1 MESKLLDLNTDKSCF
16 IVMGKKQ
23 VVKDLRNDL
32 QASPL
37 TLCGMEM
44 KEKVSDKYLGDYIHS
59 GGPGPSV
66 HCTISNR
73 YGRIILGI
81 IETRAIVDDCR
92 INVVGGLQSG
102 LDFWEMAYLP
112 NLLNNCQTWTDISED
127 SIKMLDD
134 IQSTMYRVLLGVPK
148 TCPIP
153 ALCWELGGIQMRYRI
168 AMKKLTFIWHLQNLE
183 EKSLAK
189 EILQVQKV
197 HHLPGLV
204 RECEDWMAILKLP
217 NLSENTFSKQQWKTM
232 VKHAISKENE
242 EDLRLKM
249 MSMDKLKNS
258 DMIKEKCEV
267 KEYVKTLSV
276 TGARTIFKKRAS
288 MTRHVKMNYMSEAQ
302 YVKDIWMCD
311 SCLTQI
317 DSMHHV
323 LWCPSYREL
332 RIDKNMDDDRDVA
345 RYLHDVM
352 EIRSKLEIRR

>member
-44 KEKVSDKYLGDYIHS
+44 KENVSDKYLCDYIHS
-59 GGPGPSV
+59 SGPGPSV
-66 HCTISNR
+66 NGTISNR

-134 IQSTMYRVLLGVPK
+134 IQSTMYRVHLGDPK

-168 AMKKLTFIWHLQNLE
+168 AMKKLTF
-183 EKSLAK
+183 
-189 EILQVQKV
+189 
-197 HHLPGLV
+197 
-204 RECEDWMAILKLP
+204 M
-217 NLSENTFSKQQWKTM
+217 WK
-232 VKHAISKENE
+232 
-242 EDLRLKM
+242 
-249 MSMDKLKNS
+249 
-258 DMIKEKCEV
+258 
-267 KEYVKTLSV
+267 KT
-276 TGARTIFKKRAS
+276 
-288 MTRHVKMNYMSEAQ
+288 
-302 YVKDIWMCD
+302 
-311 SCLTQI
+311 
-317 DSMHHV
+317 
-323 LWCPSYREL
+323 P
-332 RIDKNMDDDRDVA
+332 
-345 RYLHDVM
+345 
-352 EIRSKLEIRR
+352 